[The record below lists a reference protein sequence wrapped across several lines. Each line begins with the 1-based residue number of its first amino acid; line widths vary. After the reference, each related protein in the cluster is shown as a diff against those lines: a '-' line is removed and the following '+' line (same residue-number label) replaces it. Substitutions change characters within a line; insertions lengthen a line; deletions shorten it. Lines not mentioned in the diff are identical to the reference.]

1 MFQIPGVLISSATQS
16 RYIQSVSNISQGEQ
30 AITCYTADKG
40 VIDLDLGKV
49 DLH

>member
-1 MFQIPGVLISSATQS
+1 MFQIPGVLIPSATQS
-16 RYIQSVSNISQGEQ
+16 GYIQSVSQGEQ